1 MNDIPLGFLTH
12 WEFSVLPAHNAGI
25 KGGAHVAP
33 FFFIVLPNIKTSAR
47 LLVYRDNP
55 VNLTDPTD
63 DMQTDL
69 PNLHVRS
76 L

>member
-1 MNDIPLGFLTH
+1 MLISILATRAIKPVNDIPLGFLTH

-47 LLVYRDNP
+47 LLVIGITR
-55 VNLTDPTD
+55 
-63 DMQTDL
+63 
-69 PNLHVRS
+69 
-76 L
+76 